1 MTAADHN
8 EWFDAVYRQYADQL
22 FKITYAIF
30 RDEELSKDIVQDVF
44 LVLLVKQDS
53 VSLYERLDIWL
64 KRVLKNRIGNELKK
78 LSHQTVSL
86 EEETLTVLSTED
98 DHHLIDLLP
107 SGLSESD
114 KQLLIWYYDEKLDY
128 EEIAARLGRSVLTC
142 RTKVCRAK
150 KRCRDLLI
158 KNFSEPV

>member
-53 VSLYERLDIWL
+53 VSVYERLDIWL

-86 EEETLTVLSTED
+86 EEETLTVLSIED
-98 DHHLIDLLP
+98 DHHLIDQR
-107 SGLSESD
+107 E
-114 KQLLIWYYDEKLDY
+114 
-128 EEIAARLGRSVLTC
+128 
-142 RTKVCRAK
+142 
-150 KRCRDLLI
+150 
-158 KNFSEPV
+158 